1 MTTQDDDHFD
11 YLLHLSARADIREQS
26 RALARAIDV
35 LQNSSQATSPC
46 LSTCMSSLTKV
57 RRRLRGELGEIR
69 RKLSQQRKRDDL
81 KEAARLAATRL
92 AALGEHLRRAPV
104 SVSPTYMDALDDQHV
119 QSNAAPAYGSPAYMN
134 ALDDQHHAL
143 TEAIARLERSPQLFS
158 HSVRDAI
165 YRLNQ
170 IRQRITEDHK
180 AAQKKQEQQKTDR
193 RGLDDILKELGKD
206 PNVVVCQLNELGD
219 WLQKLWPDRPAK
231 QGTAVKDSGSES

>member
-1 MTTQDDDHFD
+1 MTTHDEDDDHSD
-11 YLLHLSARADIREQS
+11 RLLNLLSTRADIREQS

-35 LQNSSQATSPC
+35 LRNSSQATSPC
-46 LSTCMSSLTKV
+46 LSTCVSSLTRV
-57 RRRLRGELGEIR
+57 RRRLRKELGEIR
-69 RKLSQQRKRDDL
+69 RKLSQQRKSD
-81 KEAARLAATRL
+81 AAPAYDSSTWPAV
-92 AALGEHLRRAPV
+92 LGEQLRRYP
-104 SVSPTYMDALDDQHV
+104 
-119 QSNAAPAYGSPAYMN
+119 PAYGSPAYMN

-206 PNVVVCQLNELGD
+206 PHVVVCQLDELGD
-219 WLQKLWPDRPAK
+219 WLQKLWPLWPDKPA
-231 QGTAVKDSGSES
+231 TKDSGSES